1 MIYLN
6 WVNEMKNKIRLIS
19 VLLVVC
25 LVITGCNGT
34 VTRDIRKDGYAVSDG
49 KFVCGFFDNTSEDKA
64 VHEKIRY
71 LLGDYIISERG
82 NIYEISLG
90 GLYSNNMNCRKGKT
104 LGTKV
109 SAVLDQSVIRG
120 ADGYYYYLASE
131 NSASSYTR
139 ISNSDENYEIYN
151 LLLGDRSVLK
161 AITVNSSIN
170 SYYVL
175 KTNGEIYNYI
185 IEKKKDSEKYEL
197 RSYNVINKGEYGK
210 IIDFYYAGES
220 LSTFYRTNDS
230 IYTYKVKNA
239 EKCNTYVDIP
249 CQYDLDKDVVL
260 NQYKDRIIGFNGV
273 TLITDYGRV
282 FNAGS

>member
-1 MIYLN
+1 
-6 WVNEMKNKIRLIS
+6 MKNKIKLIS
-19 VLLVVC
+19 ILIVVC

-71 LLGDYIISERG
+71 LLGDYIVSETG

-90 GLYSNNMNCRKGKT
+90 GLYSNNMNCRKGKD

-109 SAVLDQSVIRG
+109 SAILDQSVVKG
-120 ADGYYYYLASE
+120 TDGYYYYLASD
-131 NSASSYTR
+131 NSAISYTR
-139 ISNSDENYEIYN
+139 ITNSDENYGIYN
-151 LLLGDRSVLK
+151 LLLREPDVLK
-161 AITVNSSIN
+161 VMTVNSSIN

-175 KTNGEIYNYI
+175 KKSGDIYNYI
-185 IEKKKDSEKYEL
+185 LYKRENSDKFEIKTTTLEVPRGL
-197 RSYNVINKGEYGK
+197 YGK
-210 IIDFYYAGES
+210 IIDFNYAGES
-220 LSTFYRTNDS
+220 LATFYRTNDS

-239 EKCNTYVDIP
+239 EKCNTYVDVP
-249 CQYDLDKDVVL
+249 CVYEIDKDVVL